1 MEFNVLT
8 IVIVTIVATIAIV
21 AGLNIFMKQRKAN
34 PEGDFKEN
42 FGDAWVKIRP
52 ILSELFINIFNIYQA
67 DKGGFEELLDFS
79 VKYVKG
85 KIEES
90 DFLLQEEKDLFTE
103 DFLRSILEPKL
114 RELYENEAE
123 IY

>member
-8 IVIVTIVATIAIV
+8 IVILTVVATIAI
-21 AGLNIFMKQRKAN
+21 AGGASLFLKQKKAN
-34 PEGDFKEN
+34 PEGDFKDN
-42 FGDAWVKIRP
+42 FGAAWVKIRP

-85 KIEES
+85 KIEKS

-103 DFLRSILEPKL
+103 EFLRSILEPKL
-114 RELYENEAE
+114 RELYENKAE
-123 IY
+123 LY